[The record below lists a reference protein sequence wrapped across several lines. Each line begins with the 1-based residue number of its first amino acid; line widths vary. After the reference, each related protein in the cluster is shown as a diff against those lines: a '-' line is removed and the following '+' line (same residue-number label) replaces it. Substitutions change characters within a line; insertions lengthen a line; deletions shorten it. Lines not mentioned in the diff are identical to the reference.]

1 MLTVTPEALQTSLV
15 LGHAVV
21 KRERRRLGARA
32 VLITPAIL
40 LAGMVVLYL
49 WVHNRSLDIV
59 ERRILNRP
67 TLLNALQQHLVLVG
81 VSTVIVVVIA
91 VPLGVILSRPA
102 ARRIAP
108 IVNAVLVAA
117 QSIPSFGLIVLFA
130 ITLGLGARYA
140 IYALIISA
148 LLPVLSNTVTGLE
161 QIDPEL
167 KEAASGIG
175 MTRRQVLLRVE
186 LPLAVPVI
194 LAGIRTA
201 IVWNVGTATVAAFA
215 GGGGLGSV
223 ITVGLIQNRDV
234 VTVVGAVLTAVLALF
249 LDHVA
254 RLVEELL
261 TPQGL

>member
-1 MLTVTPEALQTSLV
+1 MPTVTPDATQVITLV
-15 LGHAVV
+15 LPH
-21 KRERRRLGARA
+21 RDRRRLGVRA
-32 VLITPAIL
+32 VLTTPMVL
-40 LAGMVVLYL
+40 LAGMIALYL
-49 WVHNRSLDIV
+49 WVHGRQLDIV
-59 ERRILNRP
+59 EQRSLTRAN
-67 TLLNALQQHLVLVG
+67 LLEALQQHLVLVG
-81 VSTVIVVVIA
+81 VSTAVVVLIA
-91 VPLGVILSRPA
+91 VPLGILLSRPG

-108 IVNAVLVAA
+108 IVNAVTVAA
-117 QSIPSFGLIVLFA
+117 QSLPSFGLIVLFA
-130 ITLGLGARYA
+130 ITLGLGPRYA

-148 LLPVLSNTVTGLE
+148 LLPVLSNTVTGLQ

-175 MTRRQVLLRVE
+175 MTRGQVLLRVE
-186 LPLAVPVI
+186 LPLAVPII
-194 LAGIRTA
+194 LAGMRTA

-234 VTVVGAVLTAVLALF
+234 VTIVGATLTAVLALF

-254 RLVEELL
+254 RVVQELL